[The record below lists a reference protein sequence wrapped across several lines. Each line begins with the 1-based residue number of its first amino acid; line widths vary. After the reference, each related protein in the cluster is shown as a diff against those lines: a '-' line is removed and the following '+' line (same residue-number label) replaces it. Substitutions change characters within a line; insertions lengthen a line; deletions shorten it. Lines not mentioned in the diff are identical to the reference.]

1 MLNDL
6 HENLTKKIENTKLEL
21 QNIKNTQSEMKNTWS
36 EMKKTLQGIKNGQ
49 DEAVDQIKDLEDKE
63 AENKHPIKKTKRKNI
78 PQNKDSMRS
87 LLGDFK
93 SMNICIMKVP
103 EEKEREQKI
112 ENMWKIMTENFT

>member
-21 QNIKNTQSEMKNTWS
+21 QNIKNTQSEMK
-36 EMKKTLQGIKNGQ
+36 KTVQGIKNGR

-87 LLGDFK
+87 LLGNFK